1 MDCKVYFY
9 LVDYQGV
16 DSLYGYLKKA
26 RGEGRLNNV
35 TDVERET
42 KKVSNSH
49 FFMREGLDIKKESE
63 KLLKFEKRVN
73 ITKENPYYF
82 LIMMAPY

>member
-1 MDCKVYFY
+1 M
-9 LVDYQGV
+9 
-16 DSLYGYLKKA
+16 
-26 RGEGRLNNV
+26 